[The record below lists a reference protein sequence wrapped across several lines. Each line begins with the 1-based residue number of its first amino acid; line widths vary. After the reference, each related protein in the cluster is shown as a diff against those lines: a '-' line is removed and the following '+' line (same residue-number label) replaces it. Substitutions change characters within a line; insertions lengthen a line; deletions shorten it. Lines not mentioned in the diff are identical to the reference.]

1 MHSSCLDES
10 LAAYKLG
17 CLVQEVFDLKMV
29 VIERIE
35 LAKQIIERAS
45 LSAKPQQDKTG

>member
-1 MHSSCLDES
+1 MHGNCLDKS

-17 CLVQEVFDLKMV
+17 CLVQEVFDLKIV

-35 LAKQIIERAS
+35 LAKQIF
-45 LSAKPQQDKTG
+45 